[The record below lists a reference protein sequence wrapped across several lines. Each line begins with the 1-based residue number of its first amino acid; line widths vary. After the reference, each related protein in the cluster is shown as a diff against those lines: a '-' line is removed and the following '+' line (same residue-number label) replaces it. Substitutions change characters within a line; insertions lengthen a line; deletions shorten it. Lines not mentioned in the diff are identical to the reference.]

1 MARTTH
7 AEATIA
13 AKPASDS
20 DAAGPSARQIEVFRM
35 LMRVGTTGAA
45 AAALHV
51 SQPAV
56 TQLIAQ
62 LEARAGLRLFDRQK
76 GRLSP
81 TPEALALMEE
91 VERVYDGLDAVR
103 RKIAALRTHEDTVLR
118 VGSLHAMASS
128 VMPWAVAQ
136 FQRSY
141 PRTRCVLTVD
151 SSSGLREALFRG
163 AVDFAF
169 LADEADIS
177 GLSSSLFYEVQAA
190 CVMQATHPLARR
202 AKVSPVDLRDTPLVA
217 LSETDPAQRRVAAA
231 LEAVGITPHNIVET
245 PYSATQC
252 ALVLAGTGLAITNP
266 LVAREYVPLGLRC
279 VPFDAPVVFRAL
291 LAFKPQR
298 AQSRAAQ
305 EFIAICRAVLAQH
318 APTQAHR

>member
-1 MARTTH
+1 M
-7 AEATIA
+7 
-13 AKPASDS
+13 
-20 DAAGPSARQIEVFRM
+20 V
-35 LMRVGTTGAA
+35 MRIGTTSGA

-56 TQLIAQ
+56 TQLIHQ
-62 LEARAGLRLFDRQK
+62 LEERANLRLFDRHK

-91 VERVYDGLDAVR
+91 VERVYEGLEAVQ
-103 RKIAALRTHEDTVLR
+103 RKIAALRSHEDAVLR
-118 VGSLHAMASS
+118 VGSLHAMAAS
-128 VMPWAVAQ
+128 VMPWVVAQ

-151 SSSGLREALFRG
+151 SSSALRQALLRG
-163 AVDFAF
+163 TVDFAF
-169 LADEADIS
+169 LGDEADVS
-177 GLSSSLFYEVQAA
+177 GLTSSVFYQVQAA

-202 AKVSPVDLRDTPLVA
+202 AIISPSDLRDVPLIA
-217 LSETDPAQRRVAAA
+217 LSETDQAQRRLVTV
-231 LEAVGITPHNIVET
+231 LKEVGVSPYSVVET

-252 ALVLAGTGLAITNP
+252 ALVLAGAGLAITNP

-298 AQSRAAQ
+298 AQSRASQ
-305 EFIAICRAVLAQH
+305 EFIAIGRAVLARH
-318 APTQAHR
+318 SLT

>member
-1 MARTTH
+1 M
-7 AEATIA
+7 
-13 AKPASDS
+13 
-20 DAAGPSARQIEVFRM
+20 V
-35 LMRVGTTGAA
+35 MRVGTTGGA

-51 SQPAV
+51 SQPAI

-76 GRLSP
+76 GRLAP
-81 TPEALALMEE
+81 TPEALALIEE
-91 VERVYDGLDAVR
+91 VERVYDGLEAVQ
-103 RKIAALRTHEDTVLR
+103 RKIASLRAHEDAVLR

-128 VMPWAVAQ
+128 VMPWAIAQ

-151 SSSGLREALFRG
+151 SSEGLRQALFRG

-169 LADEADIS
+169 LGDEADTS
-177 GLSSSLFYEVQAA
+177 GLTSSMFYEVRAT

-202 AKVSPVDLRDTPLVA
+202 AIVAPRDLRDAPLVA
-217 LSETDPAQRRVAAA
+217 LSATDPAQRAVEAA
-231 LEAVGITPHNIVET
+231 LLGAGIMPHSMVET

-252 ALVLAGTGLAITNP
+252 ALVLAGAGLAITNP
-266 LVAREYVPLGLRC
+266 LVAREYVPLGLRS
-279 VPFDAPVVFRAL
+279 VPFDAPVMFRAL
-291 LAFKPQR
+291 LAFRPQQ

-305 EFIAICRAVLAQH
+305 EFIAICRSVLARH
-318 APTQAHR
+318 SG

>member
-1 MARTTH
+1 M
-7 AEATIA
+7 
-13 AKPASDS
+13 
-20 DAAGPSARQIEVFRM
+20 V
-35 LMRVGTTGAA
+35 MRVGTTSGAA
-45 AAALHV
+45 VALHV

-56 TQLIAQ
+56 TQLIRQ
-62 LEARAGLRLFDRQK
+62 LESRSGLRLFDRRK

-91 VERVYDGLDAVR
+91 VERVYDGLEGVQ
-103 RKIAALRTHEDTVLR
+103 RKIAALRTHEDAVLR
-118 VGSLHAMASS
+118 VGSMHAMASS
-128 VMPWAVAQ
+128 VMPWAIAQ

-151 SSSGLREALFRG
+151 SSSGLRQALFRG

-169 LADEADIS
+169 LGDEADIS
-177 GLSSSLFYEVQAA
+177 GLTSSMFYEVQAA
-190 CVMQATHPLARR
+190 CVMQATHPLAQR
-202 AKVSPVDLRDTPLVA
+202 AKVLPSDLRDVPLVA
-217 LSETDPAQRRVAAA
+217 LSETDPAQRSVVAA
-231 LEAVGITPHNIVET
+231 LEAAGISPYCIVET

-252 ALVLAGTGLAITNP
+252 ALVLAGAGLAITNP

-291 LAFKPQR
+291 LAFKPQL

-305 EFIAICRAVLAQH
+305 EFIAICRAVLARHSPAQ
-318 APTQAHR
+318 THR

>member
-1 MARTTH
+1 MASTRT
-7 AEATIA
+7 
-13 AKPASDS
+13 KPTKAVD
-20 DAAGPSARQIEVFRM
+20 DFDPAGPSARQIEVFRM
-35 LMRVGTTGAA
+35 VMRVGTTRGA

-51 SQPAV
+51 SQPAI
-56 TQLIAQ
+56 TQLIHQ
-62 LEARAGLRLFDRQK
+62 LESRAGLRLFDRQK

-91 VERVYDGLDAVR
+91 VERVYEGLEAVQ
-103 RKIAALRTHEDTVLR
+103 RKIAALRTHEDAVLR
-118 VGSLHAMASS
+118 VGSLHAMAAS

-151 SSSGLREALFRG
+151 SSSGLRQALFRG

-169 LADEADIS
+169 LGDEADAS
-177 GLSSSLFYEVQAA
+177 GLASSVFYEVQAA

-202 AKVSPVDLRDTPLVA
+202 TRVSPVDLRDVPLIA
-217 LSETDPAQRRVAAA
+217 LSETDQAQRRVVAA
-231 LEAVGITPHNIVET
+231 LKEVGVTPHNVVET

-252 ALVLAGTGLAITNP
+252 ALVLAGAGLAITNP

-298 AQSRAAQ
+298 PQSRAAQ
-305 EFIAICRAVLAQH
+305 DFIAMCRTVLARH
-318 APTQAHR
+318 SPAA

>member
-1 MARTTH
+1 M
-7 AEATIA
+7 
-13 AKPASDS
+13 
-20 DAAGPSARQIEVFRM
+20 V
-35 LMRVGTTGAA
+35 MRVGTMGGA

-56 TQLIAQ
+56 TQLVHQ
-62 LEARAGLRLFDRQK
+62 LESRAGLRLFDRQK

-91 VERVYDGLDAVR
+91 VERVYDGLEAVQ
-103 RKIAALRTHEDTVLR
+103 RKIAALRSHEDEVLR

-128 VMPWAVAQ
+128 VMPWAIAQ

-151 SSSGLREALFRG
+151 SSSALRQALLRG
-163 AVDFAF
+163 TVDFAF
-169 LADEADIS
+169 LGDEADTS
-177 GLSSSLFYEVQAA
+177 GLRSSVFYEVQAA

-202 AKVSPVDLRDTPLVA
+202 SAVSPRDLRDVPLIA
-217 LSETDPAQRRVAAA
+217 LSEADPAQQRVVAALRSA
-231 LEAVGITPHNIVET
+231 GVEPHCVVET

-252 ALVLAGTGLAITNP
+252 TLVLAGTGLAVTNP

-291 LAFKPQR
+291 LAFRPR
-298 AQSRAAQ
+298 FVQSHAVQ
-305 EFIAICRAVLAQH
+305 EFIGICRTVLVRHSPA
-318 APTQAHR
+318 

>member
-1 MARTTH
+1 MATRKT
-7 AEATIA
+7 
-13 AKPASDS
+13 AKPKTRPAAAAPDPT
-20 DAAGPSARQIEVFRM
+20 AAGPSARQIEVFRM
-35 LMRVGTTGAA
+35 VMRVGTTGGA

-51 SQPAV
+51 SQPAI
-56 TQLIAQ
+56 TQLVHQ

-76 GRLSP
+76 GRLAP

-91 VERVYDGLDAVR
+91 VERVYDGLEAVQ
-103 RKIAALRTHEDTVLR
+103 RKIAALRSHEDAVLR
-118 VGSLHAMASS
+118 VGSLHAMAAS

-141 PRTRCVLTVD
+141 PRTRCILTVD
-151 SSSGLREALFRG
+151 SSAALRQALFRG
-163 AVDFAF
+163 TVDFAF
-169 LADEADIS
+169 LGDEADVS
-177 GLSSSLFYEVQAA
+177 GLTSSMFYEVQAA

-202 AKVSPVDLRDTPLVA
+202 AIVSPRDLRDVPLVA
-217 LSETDPAQRRVAAA
+217 LSATDPAQLRVVVA
-231 LEAVGITPHNIVET
+231 LQAVGITPYTIIET
-245 PYSATQC
+245 PYSTTQC

-305 EFIAICRAVLAQH
+305 EFIAMCRAVLARH
-318 APTQAHR
+318 APT

>member
-1 MARTTH
+1 M
-7 AEATIA
+7 
-13 AKPASDS
+13 
-20 DAAGPSARQIEVFRM
+20 V
-35 LMRVGTTGAA
+35 MRVGTMGGA

-56 TQLIAQ
+56 TQLVHQ
-62 LEARAGLRLFDRQK
+62 LESRTGLRLFDRQK

-91 VERVYDGLDAVR
+91 VERVYDGLEAVQ
-103 RKIAALRTHEDTVLR
+103 RKIAALRSHEDEVLR

-128 VMPWAVAQ
+128 VMPWAIAQ

-151 SSSGLREALFRG
+151 SSSALRQALFRG
-163 AVDFAF
+163 TVDFAF
-169 LADEADIS
+169 LGDEADTS
-177 GLSSSLFYEVQAA
+177 GLSSSVFYEVQAA

-202 AKVSPVDLRDTPLVA
+202 AMVTPRDLRDVPLVA
-217 LSETDPAQRRVAAA
+217 LSEADPAQQRVVAALRSA
-231 LEAVGITPHNIVET
+231 GVEPHNIVET

-279 VPFDAPVVFRAL
+279 VPLDAAVVFRAL
-291 LAFKPQR
+291 LAFKPR
-298 AQSRAAQ
+298 FAQSRAAQ
-305 EFIAICRAVLAQH
+305 EFIAICRTVLERH
-318 APTQAHR
+318 SRAP